1 MASRISGA
9 TDTAPLSGR
18 EYQVAELIAW
28 GAAKKEVPALLSK
41 LYGGALISVHTV
53 ENITRSI
60 YAKIHLNKANE
71 LSAWWFCRYCGV
83 DSSLSPCSHCNV
95 PSGSDDSPD
104 NRSGHGIETATD
116 KLRQG
121 GTDTKKERLITD
133 TVWNFQ

>member
-28 GAAKKEVPALLSK
+28 GAAKKEVPALLRK

-83 DSSLSPCSHCNV
+83 DSSLSPIKRIRDAV
-95 PSGSDDSPD
+95 IAIFLLAVMIPQPIDPD
-104 NRSGHGIETATD
+104 MA
-116 KLRQG
+116 LRPQR
-121 GTDTKKERLITD
+121 TSSVRVERIQRRKD
-133 TVWNFQ
+133 

>member
-28 GAAKKEVPALLSK
+28 GAAKKEVPALLRK

-83 DSSLSPCSHCNV
+83 DSSLSPLKKIRDAV
-95 PSGSDDSPD
+95 IAVFLLAVMLPQMVSPD
-104 NRSGHGIETATD
+104 VTLRPAGTRTVRIERIQRRKD
-116 KLRQG
+116 
-121 GTDTKKERLITD
+121 
-133 TVWNFQ
+133 

>member
-28 GAAKKEVPALLSK
+28 GAAKKEVPALLRK

-71 LSAWWFCRYCGV
+71 LSAWWFCRYYGV
-83 DSSLSPCSHCNV
+83 DSSLSPLKKIRNTLIALFFLILMIPQTINPDTAV
-95 PSGSDDSPD
+95 RPSRTRAP
-104 NRSGHGIETATD
+104 RIERVQRRKD
-116 KLRQG
+116 
-121 GTDTKKERLITD
+121 
-133 TVWNFQ
+133 